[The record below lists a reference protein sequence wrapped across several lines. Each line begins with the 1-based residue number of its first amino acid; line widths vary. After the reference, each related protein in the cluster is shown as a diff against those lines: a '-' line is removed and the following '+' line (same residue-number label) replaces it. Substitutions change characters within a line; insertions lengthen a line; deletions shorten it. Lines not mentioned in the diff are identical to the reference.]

1 MEESLDSVIVENMNS
16 LLRIGLKNPECIV
29 YNNQAK
35 AIVEVVCNRQN
46 VLYIDGTGNGKS
58 ESYFIAC
65 KLMRQGNPKYGPVIV
80 VEPFNALIDDQ
91 RTRAIKFGMSA
102 GAYNSKMNDIQKD
115 DVLSRISSN
124 KLDLLYLTPEMIQQ
138 FTNKSNHKI
147 NQQIPQFTVDYK
159 YVPRHT
165 WKTIPLIVIDEIH
178 YISNV
183 GHDFR
188 TAYRQIWNE
197 VVDYPWFKNALKL
210 GMTATFNTRVEEDVR
225 SVIDFG
231 VLVKGAFFRMNLAIR
246 IIPVK
251 NDHVKKVWLADF
263 FSIHAGKNVL
273 VFCLSRKDCQKV
285 VSFLQDRKVDGVDYY
300 FASRQN
306 GSNVLDQFRIGEI
319 RVLVATFD
327 SIGAGF
333 NKTDIHDVV
342 WMYTPSSIVDFYQ
355 GIGRAG
361 RGIDVAKGYLL
372 TSNAW
377 RKDECLEILVIIG
390 NMLNDLSTHESLVS
404 DLVRQL
410 EVRFHPHNV
419 KTSIEMAIEQGV
431 EKRYFL
437 KSMKEDGKEYLSLTS
452 NTTELDLKQ
461 QYLQNRAD
469 EVSDMSKLNQNQC
482 CAWKLVLE
490 KLNGEEK
497 EESWT
502 CGTCS
507 FQGCCPGGDHQMDY
521 STAGEVCYES
531 QLGGR
536 FVYALGR
543 GNDIVSFNSNV
554 IRKICLRFLPDIRN
568 TPPEWAITFIPDSS
582 GDNEVDIAS
591 IAECLNGL
599 SVVNF
604 ITIKPS
610 YQHLKM
616 FTAKTDAQKDNVLQ
630 KYDFDVNQLL
640 GVRKLLIYDDCI
652 NTGKTIMNAI
662 RMIAETKVSEVCIL
676 VKTIYE
682 CKSPPRTIKQIDLS
696 HDD

>member
-1 MEESLDSVIVENMNS
+1 MEESLDSVIVENMNN
-16 LLRIGLKNPECIV
+16 LLRTGLKNPECFV
-29 YNNQAK
+29 YDNQAK
-35 AIVEVVCNRQN
+35 AIVEVVSNRHN

-65 KLMRQGNPKYGPVIV
+65 KLMRQGNSNYGPVIV

-91 RTRAIKFGMSA
+91 LTRAIEFGLSA
-102 GAYNSKMNDIQKD
+102 GAYNSKMDAIQKG
-115 DVLSRISSN
+115 DVLSRISRN
-124 KLDLLYLTPEMIQQ
+124 ELDLLYLTPEMIQQ
-138 FTNKSNHKI
+138 FTNNRHHNI
-147 NQQIPQFTVDYK
+147 NQQIPQFTANYK
-159 YVPRHT
+159 YVARHN
-165 WKTIPLIVIDEIH
+165 WETIPLIVIDEIH

-188 TAYRQIWNE
+188 TAYRQIWSE
-197 VVDYPWFKNALKL
+197 VDDKPWFKNALKL
-210 GMTATFNTRVEEDVR
+210 GMTATFNTRVEQDVR
-225 SVIDFG
+225 SVINFDIFI
-231 VLVKGAFFRMNLAIR
+231 KGAFFRRNLAIR

-251 NDHVKKVWLADF
+251 NDHVKKVWLADLLG
-263 FSIHAGKNVL
+263 IHAGKNVL
-273 VFCLSRKDCQKV
+273 VFCLSREDCQKV
-285 VSFLQDRKVDGVDYY
+285 VLFLHDRNVDDVDYY
-300 FASRQN
+300 FARREN
-306 GSNVLDQFRIGEI
+306 GSNVLDQFRIGQI

-390 NMLNDLSTHESLVS
+390 NMLTDLSTHESLVS
-404 DLVRQL
+404 DLVGRL
-410 EVRFHPHNV
+410 EVRFRPHNV

-431 EKRYFL
+431 EKGYFL
-437 KSMKEDGKEYLSLTS
+437 KSLKEDGKEYLSLTS
-452 NTTELDLKQ
+452 NTTELVLTR

-469 EVSDMSKLNQNQC
+469 EVSDMSKLNQNKC

-490 KLNGEEK
+490 KLNGEET

-507 FQGCCPGGDHQMDY
+507 FEKCCPDGDHQIDY

-531 QLGGR
+531 QLEGR
-536 FVYALGR
+536 WSVYALGR
-543 GNDIVSFNSNV
+543 GNETVSFNSNV
-554 IRKICLRFLPDIRN
+554 IRNICLRFLPDIQN
-568 TPPEWAITFIPDSS
+568 TPPEWAVTFIPDSS

-616 FTAKTDAQKDNVLQ
+616 FEAKTDVEKDNVLQ

-662 RMIAETKVSEVCIL
+662 RMIMIAQPKVSEVCIL

-682 CKSPPRTIKQIDLS
+682 RKSPRRTINQIDL
-696 HDD
+696 